1 MYIKYFK
8 RIFDLIIILI
18 FSIIFILLFIFFY
31 LMNFIFE
38 KKSVIHWS
46 KRIGLD
52 NKKFLMPKFRTMS
65 LDTPQVA
72 THKIKNSKR
81 YLTKFGSFMRKYSID
96 ELPQLY
102 SVFKGDM
109 SFVGPR
115 PSLFNQYDLIS
126 LRKKNKISTI
136 KPGITGWAQI
146 NGRDDI
152 SIIKK
157 ISLDKYYLKNMN
169 LYLDIKIIFLT
180 IFSILKK
187 KNIKH

>member
-1 MYIKYFK
+1 
-8 RIFDLIIILI
+8 
-18 FSIIFILLFIFFY
+18 
-31 LMNFIFE
+31 MNFIFE

-81 YLTKFGSFMRKYSID
+81 YLTKFGRFMRKYSID

>member
-1 MYIKYFK
+1 
-8 RIFDLIIILI
+8 
-18 FSIIFILLFIFFY
+18 
-31 LMNFIFE
+31 MNFLFE

-152 SIIKK
+152 SITKK

>member
-8 RIFDLIIILI
+8 RILDLIIILI

-31 LMNFIFE
+31 LMNFLFE

-136 KPGITGWAQI
+136 
-146 NGRDDI
+146 I
-152 SIIKK
+152 SKV
-157 ISLDKYYLKNMN
+157 
-169 LYLDIKIIFLT
+169 
-180 IFSILKK
+180 
-187 KNIKH
+187 